1 MGEVVVVS
9 RVVVVVSRMVVVVSR
24 VVVVV
29 VAAVVVE
36 SSLDASVVVVG
47 VAAVIRIC
55 PPRYARVSAP

>member
-1 MGEVVVVS
+1 MGVVDVS
-9 RVVVVVSRMVVVVSR
+9 RVVVDVSRLVVVVSRMVVVV
-24 VVVVV
+24 

-36 SSLDASVVVVG
+36 GSVDASAVVVG